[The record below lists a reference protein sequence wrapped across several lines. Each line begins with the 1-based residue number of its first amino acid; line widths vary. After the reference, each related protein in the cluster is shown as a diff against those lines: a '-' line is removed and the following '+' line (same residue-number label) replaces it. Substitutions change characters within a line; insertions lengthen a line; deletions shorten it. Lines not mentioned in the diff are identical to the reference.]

1 MFKKKKKTT
10 ARARSCSQRRI
21 TAALVLLWE
30 RGVGH
35 QGAVEALEVLS
46 GSQRGEDEGGQHRS
60 QVEAWE
66 EEALSYLEAQGDP
79 WEGHRVLWVAC
90 P

>member
-1 MFKKKKKTT
+1 ML
-10 ARARSCSQRRI
+10 S
-21 TAALVLLWE
+21 WE

-35 QGAVEALEVLS
+35 QGAAEALEVLS
-46 GSQRGEDEGGQHRS
+46 GSQKEEDEEHRS

-66 EEALSYLEAQGDP
+66 EEVLSYLEVQADP
-79 WEGHRVLWVAC
+79 WEVRTVLWVAC